1 MADYQYKEQGK
12 RLETI
17 RKELN
22 LKRLDLAKELHIT
35 ENAYGAFERGNSNF
49 SIGLLRLLAEKYNV
63 NITYI
68 LCEKGRFFV
77 NDNDVLSED
86 ERQELK
92 DQIEK
97 LTRENLSLREALKNL
112 L

>member
-1 MADYQYKEQGK
+1 MAEYQYKEQGN
-12 RLETI
+12 RLEKV

-22 LKRLDLAKELHIT
+22 LKRADLAKELHIT

-68 LCEKGRFFV
+68 LCGKGQLFI
-77 NDNDVLSED
+77 NDTDTISED
-86 ERQELK
+86 ERQEIK